1 MLTILSVITA
11 VKDYVEIVHKLVESD
26 SSNQVANYFDLG
38 AISTYLILGGKQLF
52 SDILSFAWFKNV
64 WSIPTLIPE
73 VASAMI
79 TEVSV
84 LDGYFHNMFTILE
97 SPISYGD
104 NNFLLYGLEKFTIG
118 MINSIFLCLPTSTA
132 HIITLRRFVMQGLE
146 AGYIA
151 GLGTI
156 AGNVLWIGS
165 VIFGLRFIV
174 IPWLS
179 FDIFRYILGFVLL
192 VKYMWDSYSER
203 RTVLEDLSK
212 KKIFLLNF
220 LLAFTEQTN
229 IYPFISNLSIGS
241 DSTILESFAT
251 DNVYSFFLTHGFYLL
266 GIMVGSL
273 SLLQLTCWFW
283 ENPAFNLYMWVISS
297 FKVTTG
303 LYYKF
308 LNFFFLYLTM
318 ICSISSVA
326 YFGLDYTITN
336 PLGFVYEDR
345 LLDQKVLLETSFI
358 NTKASDRNTR
368 RNRGRHGRRERWK
381 RRVRRYRTFD
391 ASLYDQGIYDL
402 FTMEDLNYG
411 FDRFWLRRKIRNHR
425 VRFRF
430 FPGPWMRS
438 FKKQLA
444 KPRLESFMGPR
455 VEFFR
460 ILFEQV
466 YHPSFHEY
474 NKNKKQNNLN
484 ASLNNTKE
492 FSPVDLTTPITAFGI
507 GEKQSGQ
514 SNSLMSLYLDKTP
527 KEQKQNLRKEFSALR
542 KFVRKFNT
550 RIKTNKILFQSKNNS
565 LNSKNLMNSVSPI
578 KEKKWKHIFSKM
590 SASIKNK
597 QDSNLFRRFYNQVLG
612 KTERFGI
619 STISR
624 KNDVEQKL
632 SKKELQVSRYKS
644 FLTETN
650 PTSFRPSSKIL
661 QPQKISESPL
671 NVETLS
677 VQTGITLKQN
687 VPYNTTLNSSEANP
701 VKKENSN
708 QGLNATTASFYKTMT
723 LLHPLKF
730 YIQKEKSFQR
740 KLKFYGANV
749 YRSFSVENNAPY
761 FRTMMKRF
769 FYYYKPTL
777 RWERTM
783 RTATMRKARRKGSR
797 IPRKLN
803 VSKKKQGLSQLN
815 LGLDN
820 TEMVSQEV
828 LNTNSNEMQ
837 KPTHFYSLVSKRA
850 SRYRYQ
856 IYKDVLQHWYYS
868 PFNRLFLKFDVDSFI
883 RRQPTSHFLT
893 KNEENLLNL
902 RRFLLHE
909 HYETLRWYT
918 FMQHYSSMKT
928 HMGGTKSFASRLYN
942 QQFQGTFKKVRHLFA
957 LTPSST
963 ENSILRFDQPLY
975 NEFSN
980 NSKNSLLENSILHE
994 ELLADEDILFNSKLF
1009 EKSKDNT
1016 ITPGIKP
1023 SLGVPTN
1030 LPGDTLTKQS
1040 TNVIR
1045 EYLTN
1050 SAPIRQ
1056 NLIRQL
1062 IAEKNYWEL
1071 TQFLYK
1077 GEKTRGK
1084 MPTTNEKSYL
1094 LQEKNALF
1102 SISEKEELK
1111 NNLKEKINNFFVKKL
1126 KQNSLQEDLWL
1137 PLIQKCQNQLYNQ
1150 ESLRL
1155 YLTRHVEKRQRQKQ
1169 RQEKYL
1175 KLRLERIKNWLVT
1188 NLNEKNSLKPSLN
1201 ETSGTFKNEISGLT
1215 TSIQKALKEG
1225 IYFQKNWVGPL
1236 VKSNIRNNRMILN
1249 WENKNAKNKFN
1260 KSILLKENLKNRV
1273 KLHKVQAVQIEQD
1286 LQKEILFL
1294 YKVDSLTSSTNDEK
1308 TKDKQKQISNF
1319 SMNKQK
1325 LLFLLQKTLT
1335 PFSLIS
1341 QFTYTT
1347 ILDKSV
1353 MPVKNFL
1360 TKTLL
1365 GNTSPLEKDLT
1376 VWRQQENLLS
1386 KRKKIRKTLKRL
1398 RNTNTR
1404 NLNGLEPNSLVSFN
1418 NPSDVASL
1426 SKNVSRKKI
1435 ENNYQTDNKQKL
1447 QRSWKNWLNQST
1459 GGSIKKD
1466 NEQKNEFFWQN
1477 VTIKKFKRKRSRLR
1491 RYRRLKGRGPIKKR
1505 TLGEKLKR
1513 QFRLLKK
1520 YGRMSDTPNAG
1531 SVGTETRNKKVEIF
1545 QMITKR
1551 KYEPKSEFSVREIKQ
1566 RRTKQRKHRF
1576 WKKHKKQKYAQNK
1589 RKQRKRRRYA
1599 IGKIR
1604 VLNKELKR
1612 VKASSTVKKW
1622 WWENFLPTFKAKQE
1636 IIWETELNS
1645 ELKNKLSQLSISEI
1659 VERDKKALTNYV
1671 EKVEG
1676 EKTLQIGNKDI
1687 KPLAM
1692 PEALMIRERLTRQ
1705 SLNSSLGR
1713 FKDNSTENL
1722 LDTST
1727 NSNNMLSS
1735 KEEYSEK
1742 LSNHSLIQNNS
1753 SSQNNETDM
1762 IGKIYENVFNT
1773 AVSNQ
1778 SDKATGVGLKNN
1790 DSPFMVNTN
1799 PIPFYAGWDES
1810 LRKFVVTNRY
1820 LSSKEAGY
1828 TTKLNNQTLPLEKA
1842 PLKGMNAATTLYWQ
1856 VPFTTYDPD
1865 QFFALGMDG
1874 FSPIGWR
1881 KFHFRHSTQTTKP
1894 LLVKT
1899 KTIYSNVTNK
1909 SEANLSFS
1917 IQTKILE
1924 TTNKNNSL
1932 LKSTKINN
1940 LTNRQNKKNQY
1951 RKIQKRYKRVK
1962 KHPRPPVWF
1971 PSGPLTNQVLPVHYI
1986 YVFYKRYRLP
1996 RDRYIRRRLRRNK
2009 DGSPLSIRQ
2018 SIQTRTDYTLRRRAK
2033 PKRKYHRKSN
2043 FRKLD
2048 SLLLKRRKF
2057 REVQTMVEINNQNVP
2072 EKLMNQDSGNLY
2084 EERSRPMSKNQLT
2097 YLKPSVLGEQ
2107 RTLKNKS
2114 KERRKTNQ
2122 KQSSENLRVR
2132 QLRRRIQRQVIRPTW
2147 RYKPR
2152 AGGFTWPGDY
2162 LRLELVNAPKLNL
2175 SANNVVTKTTKQR
2188 KIRKKKRRTIQ
2199 EWQIQPKKF
2208 LLQKHNLKV
2217 LKNRLRKSNNFHK
2230 QAKRKEETKSLF
2242 LKKEFNY

>member
-26 SSNQVANYFDLG
+26 STNQVANYFDLG
-38 AISTYLILGGKQLF
+38 AISTYFILGGKQLF

-84 LDGYFHNMFTILE
+84 LDGYFHNMFSILE
-97 SPISYGD
+97 NPISYGD
-104 NNFLLYGLEKFTIG
+104 NNSILYCLEKFTIG
-118 MINSIFLCLPTSTA
+118 IINSLFLCLPTSTA

-165 VIFGLRFIV
+165 VVFGLRFIV

-179 FDIFRYILGFVLL
+179 FDIFRYVLGFVLL

-266 GIMVGSL
+266 GIIVGSL

-345 LLDQKVLLETSFI
+345 LLDQRVLLETSFI

-391 ASLYDQGIYDL
+391 ASLYDQGVYDL

-411 FDRFWLRRKIRNHR
+411 FDRFWYRRKIRNHR

-484 ASLNNTKE
+484 PTLNNIKE
-492 FSPVDLTTPITAFGI
+492 LSMVDLTTPMVSFGV
-507 GEKQSGQ
+507 GEKELGQ
-514 SNSLMSLYLDKTP
+514 ANSLMSLYLDKTP

-550 RIKTNKILFQSKNNS
+550 RIKTNKIIYQAKNNS
-565 LNSKNLMNSVSPI
+565 LNSKNLINSVSPI

-612 KTERFGI
+612 KSERFGV

-650 PTSFRPSSKIL
+650 PASLKQSTTMSQPKKIV
-661 QPQKISESPL
+661 L
-671 NVETLS
+671 NDLS
-677 VQTGITLKQN
+677 VENLSSQTGVTLKQN
-687 VPYNTTLNSSEANP
+687 VPYNAILNSSEENQF
-701 VKKENSN
+701 KKENSN
-708 QGLNATTASFYKTMT
+708 QGLNSATASYYKTMT

-815 LGLDN
+815 LAVGN
-820 TEMVSQEV
+820 TDTVSQEV
-828 LNTNSNEMQ
+828 IKTNNNELQ

-883 RRQPTSHFLT
+883 RRQPKSHFLT

-928 HMGGTKSFASRLYN
+928 NIGGTKSFASRLYN

-980 NSKNSLLENSILHE
+980 NSKNTLIENSILHE
-994 ELLADEDILFNSKLF
+994 ELLADEDILLNSNVF
-1009 EKSKDNT
+1009 QKSKDNT
-1016 ITPGIKP
+1016 IRSGIKP
-1023 SLGVPTN
+1023 SLGMQTN
-1030 LPGDTLTKQS
+1030 LPGDSLTRQS

-1045 EYLTN
+1045 EYLTQ
-1050 SAPIRQ
+1050 SAPIKQ
-1056 NLIRQL
+1056 NLIRKL

-1084 MPTTNEKSYL
+1084 MATTNEKSYL

-1102 SISEKEELK
+1102 SISEKEELR
-1111 NNLKEKINNFFVKKL
+1111 NNLKEKINDFFAVKM
-1126 KQNSLQEDLWL
+1126 KQNSLQ
-1137 PLIQKCQNQLYNQ
+1137 
-1150 ESLRL
+1150 
-1155 YLTRHVEKRQRQKQ
+1155 
-1169 RQEKYL
+1169 
-1175 KLRLERIKNWLVT
+1175 
-1188 NLNEKNSLKPSLN
+1188 
-1201 ETSGTFKNEISGLT
+1201 
-1215 TSIQKALKEG
+1215 
-1225 IYFQKNWVGPL
+1225 
-1236 VKSNIRNNRMILN
+1236 
-1249 WENKNAKNKFN
+1249 
-1260 KSILLKENLKNRV
+1260 
-1273 KLHKVQAVQIEQD
+1273 
-1286 LQKEILFL
+1286 
-1294 YKVDSLTSSTNDEK
+1294 
-1308 TKDKQKQISNF
+1308 
-1319 SMNKQK
+1319 
-1325 LLFLLQKTLT
+1325 
-1335 PFSLIS
+1335 
-1341 QFTYTT
+1341 
-1347 ILDKSV
+1347 
-1353 MPVKNFL
+1353 
-1360 TKTLL
+1360 
-1365 GNTSPLEKDLT
+1365 
-1376 VWRQQENLLS
+1376 
-1386 KRKKIRKTLKRL
+1386 
-1398 RNTNTR
+1398 
-1404 NLNGLEPNSLVSFN
+1404 
-1418 NPSDVASL
+1418 
-1426 SKNVSRKKI
+1426 
-1435 ENNYQTDNKQKL
+1435 
-1447 QRSWKNWLNQST
+1447 
-1459 GGSIKKD
+1459 
-1466 NEQKNEFFWQN
+1466 
-1477 VTIKKFKRKRSRLR
+1477 
-1491 RYRRLKGRGPIKKR
+1491 
-1505 TLGEKLKR
+1505 
-1513 QFRLLKK
+1513 
-1520 YGRMSDTPNAG
+1520 
-1531 SVGTETRNKKVEIF
+1531 
-1545 QMITKR
+1545 
-1551 KYEPKSEFSVREIKQ
+1551 
-1566 RRTKQRKHRF
+1566 
-1576 WKKHKKQKYAQNK
+1576 
-1589 RKQRKRRRYA
+1589 
-1599 IGKIR
+1599 
-1604 VLNKELKR
+1604 
-1612 VKASSTVKKW
+1612 
-1622 WWENFLPTFKAKQE
+1622 
-1636 IIWETELNS
+1636 
-1645 ELKNKLSQLSISEI
+1645 
-1659 VERDKKALTNYV
+1659 
-1671 EKVEG
+1671 
-1676 EKTLQIGNKDI
+1676 
-1687 KPLAM
+1687 
-1692 PEALMIRERLTRQ
+1692 
-1705 SLNSSLGR
+1705 
-1713 FKDNSTENL
+1713 
-1722 LDTST
+1722 
-1727 NSNNMLSS
+1727 
-1735 KEEYSEK
+1735 
-1742 LSNHSLIQNNS
+1742 
-1753 SSQNNETDM
+1753 
-1762 IGKIYENVFNT
+1762 
-1773 AVSNQ
+1773 
-1778 SDKATGVGLKNN
+1778 
-1790 DSPFMVNTN
+1790 
-1799 PIPFYAGWDES
+1799 
-1810 LRKFVVTNRY
+1810 
-1820 LSSKEAGY
+1820 
-1828 TTKLNNQTLPLEKA
+1828 
-1842 PLKGMNAATTLYWQ
+1842 
-1856 VPFTTYDPD
+1856 
-1865 QFFALGMDG
+1865 
-1874 FSPIGWR
+1874 
-1881 KFHFRHSTQTTKP
+1881 
-1894 LLVKT
+1894 
-1899 KTIYSNVTNK
+1899 
-1909 SEANLSFS
+1909 
-1917 IQTKILE
+1917 
-1924 TTNKNNSL
+1924 
-1932 LKSTKINN
+1932 
-1940 LTNRQNKKNQY
+1940 
-1951 RKIQKRYKRVK
+1951 
-1962 KHPRPPVWF
+1962 
-1971 PSGPLTNQVLPVHYI
+1971 
-1986 YVFYKRYRLP
+1986 
-1996 RDRYIRRRLRRNK
+1996 
-2009 DGSPLSIRQ
+2009 
-2018 SIQTRTDYTLRRRAK
+2018 
-2033 PKRKYHRKSN
+2033 
-2043 FRKLD
+2043 
-2048 SLLLKRRKF
+2048 
-2057 REVQTMVEINNQNVP
+2057 
-2072 EKLMNQDSGNLY
+2072 
-2084 EERSRPMSKNQLT
+2084 
-2097 YLKPSVLGEQ
+2097 
-2107 RTLKNKS
+2107 
-2114 KERRKTNQ
+2114 
-2122 KQSSENLRVR
+2122 
-2132 QLRRRIQRQVIRPTW
+2132 
-2147 RYKPR
+2147 
-2152 AGGFTWPGDY
+2152 
-2162 LRLELVNAPKLNL
+2162 
-2175 SANNVVTKTTKQR
+2175 
-2188 KIRKKKRRTIQ
+2188 
-2199 EWQIQPKKF
+2199 
-2208 LLQKHNLKV
+2208 
-2217 LKNRLRKSNNFHK
+2217 
-2230 QAKRKEETKSLF
+2230 
-2242 LKKEFNY
+2242 